1 MANRVLNRR
10 LHVALLILRQSCS
23 QIPSTT
29 VATAKQG
36 DTVEIDFIG
45 RFEDGEIFD
54 SSEERGP
61 ITFTLGGDAV
71 IDGLQAMVEGM
82 EPGET
87 KAGEVPPEQ
96 AYGAR
101 RPDMVKEIERAH
113 LPDDMDPEVG
123 VALRLRL
130 DNGRRVKAF
139 VSKMTEE
146 TITIDANHPLA
157 GQTLTFEVTLNAILD
172 QEPVGKAE

>member
-1 MANRVLNRR
+1 M
-10 LHVALLILRQSCS
+10 
-23 QIPSTT
+23 
-29 VATAKQG
+29 ATAQPG
-36 DTVEIDFIG
+36 DTVEIDFVG
-45 RFEDGEIFD
+45 RFEDGEVFD

-61 ITFTLGGDAV
+61 ITFTIGGEAV
-71 IDGLQAMVEGM
+71 IEGLQNIVKGM

-87 KAGEVPPEQ
+87 KAGDVPPEQ
-96 AYGAR
+96 AYGHR
-101 RPDMVKEIERAH
+101 RSDMVKEIERAH

-139 VSKMTEE
+139 VSKMTED

-157 GQTLTFEVTLNAILD
+157 GQTLTFEVTLNAILEEEAAA
-172 QEPVGKAE
+172 QED

>member
-1 MANRVLNRR
+1 M
-10 LHVALLILRQSCS
+10 
-23 QIPSTT
+23 
-29 VATAKQG
+29 ATAQPG
-36 DTVEIDFIG
+36 DTVEIDFVG
-45 RFEDGEIFD
+45 RFEDGEVFD

-61 ITFTLGGDAV
+61 ITFTIGGEAV
-71 IDGLQAMVEGM
+71 IEGLQNIVKGM

-87 KAGEVPPEQ
+87 KAEEVPPEH
-96 AYGAR
+96 AYGHR
-101 RPDMVKEIERAH
+101 RSDMVKEIERAH

-139 VSKMTEE
+139 VSKMTED
-146 TITIDANHPLA
+146 TVTIDANHPLA

-172 QEPVGKAE
+172 EEPVGEAE

>member
-1 MANRVLNRR
+1 MLNRR
-10 LHVALLILRQSCS
+10 LHVALLILQQSCS

-45 RFEDGEIFD
+45 RFEDGNVFD
-54 SSEERGP
+54 SSDERGP

-71 IDGLQAMVEGM
+71 IEGLQTIVEGM

-87 KAGEVPPEQ
+87 KASEVPPEQ
-96 AYGAR
+96 GYGAR
-101 RPDMVKEIERAH
+101 RPEMVKEIERAH
-113 LPDDMDPEVG
+113 LPEDMDPEVG

-139 VSKMTEE
+139 VSKMTED

-157 GQTLTFEVTLNAILD
+157 GQTLTFEVTLNNIWD
-172 QEPVGKAE
+172 EEPVEEIEKAD

>member
-1 MANRVLNRR
+1 
-10 LHVALLILRQSCS
+10 
-23 QIPSTT
+23 
-29 VATAKQG
+29 VATAQPG

-45 RFEDGEIFD
+45 RFEDGEVFD
-54 SSEERGP
+54 SSDERGP
-61 ITFTLGGDAV
+61 LTFTIGGDDV
-71 IDGLQAMVEGM
+71 IEGLQNIVAGM

-87 KAGEVPPEQ
+87 KTEEVPPEH
-96 AYGAR
+96 AYGHR
-101 RPDMVKEIERAH
+101 RSDMVKEIERAH

-139 VSKMTEE
+139 VSKMTED

-157 GQTLTFEVTLNAILD
+157 GQTLTFEVTLNAILEEEAAA
-172 QEPVGKAE
+172 QED